1 MTIIDDIRKT
11 ILDNNLIEKDDLI
24 IVGASGG
31 PDSQFLV
38 YALNELKNELKFDI
52 ILAHF
57 NHLHRKEA
65 KEDEMLVKE
74 TADKLGLSFVTK
86 SQSMDDF
93 AKSMKISPE
102 DAGRRLRYEFFR
114 SIEKD
119 RNPKIAVAHTLD
131 DQAETVLMRIIRGTG
146 VNGLVAMT
154 YKNDDIIRPIL
165 DIKKQDLLVYLDDN
179 SIRYHI
185 DKTNN
190 ETDYTRNKIRLE
202 IIPQIEKI
210 NPNFKKSLVN
220 LSHIAADETSITDR
234 YIENLYAEVLLESKD
249 SFVGLNKKAFER
261 LDYSLRAKIL
271 RRAILD
277 IKGEIKDISKENIDR
292 FLEITSL
299 DTGKSI
305 IKDDLILTKSYNQY
319 RLYINKPNDKTCANI
334 LIDIGDE
341 IRFGTYKIKVTKVD
355 SYKKKKSKNVE
366 YFDIDKLSFPLKV
379 RFRENGDFIKPIGMN
394 HRKKLKDLFI
404 DYKVDKFKR
413 DNIPLILSRDDIIWV
428 AGLRSS
434 EDYKVD
440 PSTKNIIKIEVEDDN
455 WLQWNY
461 WQSVNRWR
469 KLEA

>member
-11 ILDNNLIEKDDLI
+11 IIDNNLINENDLI

-65 KEDEMLVKE
+65 IEDEMLVKE
-74 TADKLGLSFVTK
+74 TAEKLSLRFITK
-86 SQSMDDF
+86 SQSMDQF
-93 AKSMKISPE
+93 AKDMKISPE

-119 RNPKIAVAHTLD
+119 KNPKIAVAHTMD

-165 DIKKQDLLVYLDDN
+165 DIKKQDLLDYLATN
-179 SIRYHI
+179 GINYHI

-190 ETDYTRNKIRLE
+190 ETDYTRNKIRLD

-220 LSHIAADETSITDR
+220 LSHIAADETGIIDR
-234 YIENLYAEVLLESKD
+234 YIEDLYADVLLESGEDFVSINQK
-249 SFVGLNKKAFER
+249 SFDK
-261 LDYSLRAKIL
+261 LDNSLRRKLL

-277 IKGEIKDISKENIDR
+277 IKGEVKDISKENIET
-292 FLEITSL
+292 FLEIINL
-299 DTGKSI
+299 DNGKTI
-305 IKDDLILTKSYNQY
+305 IKGDLTLTKSYNQY
-319 RLYINKPNDKTCANI
+319 RLYINKTTDKTCANI
-334 LIDIGDE
+334 SINLGDE
-341 IRFGTYKIKVTKVD
+341 IIFGTYKIKITKVD
-355 SYKKKKSKNVE
+355 SYKKKKPKNIE
-366 YFDIDKLSFPLKV
+366 FFDMDKLNFPLKI

-413 DNIPLILSRDDIIWV
+413 DKIPLILSKDDIIWV
-428 AGLRSS
+428 TGLRSS